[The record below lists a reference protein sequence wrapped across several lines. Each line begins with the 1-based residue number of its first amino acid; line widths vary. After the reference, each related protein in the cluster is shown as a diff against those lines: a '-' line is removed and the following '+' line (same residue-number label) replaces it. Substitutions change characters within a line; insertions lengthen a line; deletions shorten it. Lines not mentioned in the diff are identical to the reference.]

1 MGSLPVALLA
11 KVGLNASNIMTSDSI
26 IDILIAL
33 TQLVTQLVTQFPVG
47 VYVLIYNGERPTAT
61 NRGVYS
67 PSFKRMTT

>member
-47 VYVLIYNGERPTAT
+47 VYVLICNGERPTAT